1 MVLTGTIVNA
11 LAIVLGGIV
20 GLLIK
25 AGLPERITQTVMHAV
40 GLCVL
45 LIGLSGALG
54 GTAYLMPVILYMVV
68 GALVGEL
75 LKIEARLERLGKRLE
90 LRFSKGN
97 SDFARGFVTASL
109 LFCIGAMA
117 IMGALESGLK
127 GDHEILFSKAIL
139 DGITA
144 LIFASTLGVGV
155 LFSSVAVLIYQG
167 TIALLSGAL
176 SGILTD
182 VVITQMSAVGGLLI
196 VGLGLKMLLGAEIKV
211 GNLLPAVFIPIL
223 AGVLGLI

>member
-11 LAIVLGGIV
+11 LAIVLGGFI

-25 AGLPERITQTVMHAV
+25 AGLPERITKTVMHAV

-45 LIGLSGALG
+45 LIGLSGALS
-54 GTAYLMPVILYMVV
+54 GTKYLMAVIVYMVI

-75 LKIEARLERLGKRLE
+75 LKIEDRLDRLGKRLE
-90 LRFSKGN
+90 MRFSKGE
-97 SDFARGFVTASL
+97 SDFAKGFVTASL
-109 LFCIGAMA
+109 LFCVGAMA
-117 IMGALESGLK
+117 IMGALESGIK
-127 GDHEILFSKAIL
+127 GNHEILFSKAIL

-155 LFSSVAVLIYQG
+155 LFSGVAVFIYQG
-167 TIALLSGAL
+167 SIALLSGAL
-176 SGILTD
+176 SGVLTD

-196 VGLGLKMLLGAEIKV
+196 VGLGFKMLLGAEIKV
-211 GNLLPAVFIPIL
+211 GNLLPAVFIPIV
-223 AGVLGLI
+223 AGLLGLV